1 MPDDKI
7 RKCPNGHAMD
17 PSWNSCPYCMA
28 QERSNQ
34 KNSMAEGGHKPTM
47 ILGQSGMTDASPK
60 KTITDGIPQPSPGG
74 RQTMVMP
81 PENVAGPSKEY
92 PPADTRK
99 IVGVLVT
106 YTWVPGGQL
115 FPVREGKNYL
125 GSGSAGAFSSSQG
138 CDIQVPHDDRMSGV
152 HALILCRSGK
162 NEIIDQQ
169 STNGTFLNGEMLMS
183 NQSVE
188 LVGNA
193 EIKTGSTSWTFVKI
207 ESPPVS

>member
-1 MPDDKI
+1 MPSDHI

-17 PSWNSCPYCMA
+17 PSWDSCPYCMA
-28 QERSNQ
+28 QERSN
-34 KNSMAEGGHKPTM
+34 HKDIMPDGARQPTI
-47 ILGQSGMTDASPK
+47 ILGQPE
-60 KTITDGIPQPSPGG
+60 KTNAPQKRTIVQAIPQPSPGG
-74 RQTMVMP
+74 RKTMVMP
-81 PENVAGPSKEY
+81 SENSTAPPKESQ
-92 PPADTRK
+92 PADTRK

-125 GSGSAGAFSSSQG
+125 GSGVAGFPSSSQG

-169 STNGTFLNGEMLMS
+169 SSNGTFLNGEMLMS

-188 LVGNA
+188 LDDNA
-193 EIKTGSTSWTFVKI
+193 EIKTGSTLWTFVKI
-207 ESPPVS
+207 ASAPVS